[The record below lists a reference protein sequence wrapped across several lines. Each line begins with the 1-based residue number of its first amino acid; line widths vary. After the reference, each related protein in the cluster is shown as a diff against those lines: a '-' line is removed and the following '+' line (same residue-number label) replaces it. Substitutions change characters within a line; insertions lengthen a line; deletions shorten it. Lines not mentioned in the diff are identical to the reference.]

1 MGNLVQDYFRAT
13 GHVHILGR
21 IQKAS
26 NQKHP
31 GVMESR
37 IMSLPTP
44 GGVSHS
50 VRFCRESRDN
60 GGQAVGV

>member
-1 MGNLVQDYFRAT
+1 MGNIVPYYFRAT

-26 NQKHP
+26 NQRHP
-31 GVMESR
+31 GVMGSR
-37 IMSLPTP
+37 IMSLSTP